1 MDNEDTF
8 APNDILTQIATT
20 NVPGFVAAPNASN
33 NYAIPEF
40 SQLQKEL
47 FAVPSGDS
55 PIEQKARYLQEKWGK
70 QGFTFTIDEQGN
82 MQINNTPETQAAV
95 GIKSSNPLE
104 TKFGAGIQSQMEAI
118 RNAASPDEA
127 IGIYTNLVGQ
137 VASNKAK
144 LWDDSFKLAATKL
157 GVPSLEAEL
166 QNAERLDRADPRWN
180 DFQADSPITAKLRA
194 QLQSVRSQVDD
205 VAKTFLA
212 ANPSLAAIDAQMK
225 AIGPLVERQ
234 QKIAET
240 WDTFKA
246 QKVFM
251 SEMKKEEENQ
261 KLLEA
266 ASPEILQRA
275 VIVEPSLTGS
285 SPIQIMKN
293 LKTMKDSGAAKT
305 QLEAIFADPES
316 LTSLAIGH
324 RNPAAV
330 KILAAKEA
338 EATGQSIPS
347 ITDQFKFMDRTL
359 SNETKMQQLARQ
371 VYGSDKLSLDQFSQ
385 SQKLAKFGNKEEKL
399 AGEAAK
405 VNLLLNSMV
414 RTNENQFM
422 GNVAGWSGYND
433 PAMTEAINKAA
444 SVAGK
449 PDMENVV
456 AAYLGDSI
464 GTERQAK
471 LDQLRQNIRTAV
483 TNGPGKSLIAPV
495 DPQTIINYMEK
506 VAIGKTLGMKLKDA
520 LTPTL
525 QVGNPLNAIYMVTH
539 QGQSPAD
546 QLKNFFGG

>member
-275 VIVEPSLTGS
+275 VIVEPSLNGS

-399 AGEAAK
+399 TGETAK